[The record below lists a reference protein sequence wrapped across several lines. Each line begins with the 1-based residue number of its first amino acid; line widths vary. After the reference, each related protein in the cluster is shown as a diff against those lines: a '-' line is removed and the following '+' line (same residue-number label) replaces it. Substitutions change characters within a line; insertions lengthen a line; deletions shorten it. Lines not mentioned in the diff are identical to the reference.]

1 MTLQEYKAYALAKKQ
16 IEYHSFDPRAKFQCI
31 DLVNDYITKVWGLEA
46 IIGTDAK
53 DVPERL
59 KPGMEFVENTPEYL
73 PNPGEVAVWNGK
85 VGGGAGHI
93 SVVTDKG
100 SQLTFKSL
108 DQNWSKPLYITEE
121 IHSYNNVRGFI
132 RKKGATMDYEQL
144 YNEAR
149 TARDNHWKKLQ
160 QVAGLIGKEIND
172 QTVDPIFTEAITTFK
187 AWKSSAE
194 RLTAEIATK
203 DKVISNQIG
212 ELSALTSKYNAEV
225 TAHKA
230 TAKALTDCQANQP
243 EGEPVK
249 WAENGKN
256 VSKRYDKQN
265 VLQETIIDIN
275 YGRV

>member
-1 MTLQEYKAYALAKKQ
+1 MTLQEFKAYALAKKQ
-16 IEYHSFDPRAKFQCI
+16 IEYHSFDPRAKYQCV
-31 DLVNDYITKVWGLEA
+31 DLANDYITKVWGLEA

-53 DVPERL
+53 DFPERL
-59 KPGMEFVENTPEYL
+59 KPGMEFVQNTEDYL
-73 PNPGEVAVWNGK
+73 PEPGEVAVWNGK

-108 DQNWSKPLYITEE
+108 DQNWSKPLFITEE
-121 IHSYNNVRGFI
+121 IHSYHNVRGFI
-132 RKKGATMDYEQL
+132 KKKGGTMDYEQL

-172 QTVDPIFTEAITTFK
+172 QTVDTIFAEAMTAAK

-194 RLTAEIATK
+194 RLTAEVATK

-212 ELSALTSKYNAEV
+212 ELSALTSKYNAEAN
-225 TAHKA
+225 AHKQTK
-230 TAKALTDCQANQP
+230 TALVQCQAQA
-243 EGEPVK
+243 PVGSE
-249 WAENGKN
+249 WVENGKTVATTVGN
-256 VSKRYDKQN
+256 TV
-265 VLQETIIDIN
+265 TTIN
-275 YGRV
+275 YRKP